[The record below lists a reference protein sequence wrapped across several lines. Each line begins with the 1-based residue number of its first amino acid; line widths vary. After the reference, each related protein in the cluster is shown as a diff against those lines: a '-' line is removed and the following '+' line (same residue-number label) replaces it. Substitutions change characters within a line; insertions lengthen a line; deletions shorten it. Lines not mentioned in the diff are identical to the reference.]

1 MNLLKLFEEPGM
13 VALTPREAA
22 AVRDALTEAA
32 NTRTQLAETRALV
45 ADLQAQVERTRG
57 AAEAAKSAREEVA
70 YYTQRLHEISF
81 RCDEYER
88 LIHEMLGKQTAS
100 AYITGVEQDA
110 VEEYCDRLL

>member
-22 AVRDALTEAA
+22 AVRDALTEAV

-45 ADLQAQVERTRG
+45 SDLQAQVERTRG

-70 YYTQRLHEISF
+70 YYTQRLHEMRF
-81 RCDEYER
+81 CCDEYER

-100 AYITGVEQDA
+100 AYITGVEQDS
-110 VEEYCDRLL
+110 VEQYCDGLL

>member
-22 AVRDALTEAA
+22 AVREALTEAA
-32 NTRTQLAETRALV
+32 NTRTQLTETRALV

-100 AYITGVEQDA
+100 AYITGVEQDS
-110 VEEYCDRLL
+110 VEKYYDGLL

>member
-1 MNLLKLFEEPGM
+1 M
-13 VALTPREAA
+13 
-22 AVRDALTEAA
+22 RDALTEAA

-100 AYITGVEQDA
+100 AYITGVEQDS
-110 VEEYCDRLL
+110 VEQYCDGLL